1 MELEGV
7 DEAIRNLEEW
17 GADVKVL
24 MAQSFSS
31 EGMAIL
37 DEAMDLCPV
46 DEGKLQA
53 SLYFEMEIMGPF
65 ISGIIGSRG
74 CNYAVYVHENL
85 NIQHPFHEHSS
96 RPGHKPYN
104 CGGQAKFI
112 EVPLLQRAPL
122 IPEHLAEKL
131 RAYSQTMGVK

>member
-1 MELEGV
+1 
-7 DEAIRNLEEW
+7 
-17 GADVKVL
+17 
-24 MAQSFSS
+24 
-31 EGMAIL
+31 
-37 DEAMDLCPV
+37 
-46 DEGKLQA
+46 
-53 SLYFEMEIMGPF
+53 MEITPPF
-65 ISGIIGSRG
+65 ISGWIGAHTE
-74 CNYAVYVHENL
+74 YAVYVHENL